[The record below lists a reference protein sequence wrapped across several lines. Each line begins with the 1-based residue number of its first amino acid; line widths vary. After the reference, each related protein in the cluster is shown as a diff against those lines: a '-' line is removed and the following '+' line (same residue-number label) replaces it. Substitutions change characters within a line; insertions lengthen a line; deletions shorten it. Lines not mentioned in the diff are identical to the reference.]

1 MLHTVVA
8 AGNQIVRAAHSLWHT
23 LHGANLGHIADNV
36 CVTAAGTE
44 EGPQPVACQALCAG

>member
-8 AGNQIVRAAHSLWHT
+8 AGNQIVLAAHSLWHT

-44 EGPQPVACQALCAG
+44 EGPQPVAC